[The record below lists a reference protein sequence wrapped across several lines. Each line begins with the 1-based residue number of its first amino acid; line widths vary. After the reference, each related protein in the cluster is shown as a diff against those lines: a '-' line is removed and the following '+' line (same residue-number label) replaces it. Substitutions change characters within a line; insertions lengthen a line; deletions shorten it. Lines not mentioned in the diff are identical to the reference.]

1 MSETTRASSLGTETA
16 ASPTPATAPTA
27 NASTPSTAVS
37 PAGSDGPEGHGRT
50 VIADTVVLKIAGIA
64 AREVSGVADLG
75 RGAARAVGAIRDRIS
90 GVASDPTLGVKV
102 EVGETQAA
110 VDLDLVAEYGVAI
123 GDLAE
128 AVRTNVIS
136 AVERMTGLQVT
147 EVNITVHD
155 VVIDGDTEDEES
167 ERVR

>member
-1 MSETTRASSLGTETA
+1 MSETTRATAAGTETTV
-16 ASPTPATAPTA
+16 SPTPSAAPASSSTTAGA
-27 NASTPSTAVS
+27 
-37 PAGSDGPEGHGRT
+37 EGHGRT

-75 RGAARAVGAIRDRIS
+75 KGAARAVGAIRDRIS

-110 VDLDLVAEYGVAI
+110 VELDLVAEYGIAI

-128 AVRTNVIS
+128 AVRSNVIS
-136 AVERMTGLQVT
+136 AVERMTGLEVT
-147 EVNITVHD
+147 VVDITVHD
-155 VVIDGDTEDEES
+155 VVIDGDSEDEES

>member
-1 MSETTRASSLGTETA
+1 MSETTRATTVGTETT
-16 ASPTPATAPTA
+16 ASPTPSTAP
-27 NASTPSTAVS
+27 ASSTVTK
-37 PAGSDGPEGHGRT
+37 AGADGHGRT

-75 RGAARAVGAIRDRIS
+75 TGAARAVGAIRDRIS

-110 VDLDLVAEYGVAI
+110 VELDLVAEYGIAI

-128 AVRTNVIS
+128 AVRSTVIS
-136 AVERMTGLQVT
+136 AVERMTGLEVT
-147 EVNITVHD
+147 VVDITVHD
-155 VVIDGDTEDEES
+155 VVIDGEPEDEES